1 MKKTPYYINKVTF
14 ALLLFL
20 VVTITGSAKP
30 REVHILA
37 VNDVHAAIDQMPLL
51 AGVVD
56 SLRSLY
62 PSLLVFSAGDNRT
75 GNPINDLYQPSG
87 YPMVALMNQ
96 IGFNASALGN
106 HEFDN
111 FSLPEVCRL
120 SAFRYICANIQ
131 ADDST
136 GVSTVPYQLF
146 DAEGLRIGVVG
157 AIQINK
163 DGIPDAHPDVLQ
175 GLHFESPFTAVPRY
189 EWLRRQCDAVI
200 LLSHVGYQDEV
211 RLAEQNPW
219 IDVIIGGHT
228 HRQLS
233 EKEPLHGG
241 VLVTQNRNL
250 LGQCTHITLRVDSGR
265 VVGKTADYISLR
277 RGRPNSVVQLLV
289 QHFNDNPFFKRVLA
303 RAATPFDTRNEIGT
317 MVCDAI
323 MSQTGA
329 DIAIMNYRGIRI
341 TKMPDGNITVY
352 DALQIDPFANNAV
365 TMTMT
370 GAQLE
375 KFIVDYGRMNIYHF
389 PHLGGMKADLTI
401 DPKETTDITAV
412 RLYGADGKPLARK
425 KKYKV
430 VTNSYILST
439 AHQLPATDIEV
450 INTTTSDMVMDYLEQ
465 QKTVSY
471 QGRGNLHYINPQKN

>member
-131 ADDST
+131 ADDTT

-211 RLAEQNPW
+211 RLA
-219 IDVIIGGHT
+219 
-228 HRQLS
+228 
-233 EKEPLHGG
+233 
-241 VLVTQNRNL
+241 
-250 LGQCTHITLRVDSGR
+250 
-265 VVGKTADYISLR
+265 
-277 RGRPNSVVQLLV
+277 
-289 QHFNDNPFFKRVLA
+289 
-303 RAATPFDTRNEIGT
+303 
-317 MVCDAI
+317 
-323 MSQTGA
+323 
-329 DIAIMNYRGIRI
+329 
-341 TKMPDGNITVY
+341 
-352 DALQIDPFANNAV
+352 
-365 TMTMT
+365 
-370 GAQLE
+370 
-375 KFIVDYGRMNIYHF
+375 
-389 PHLGGMKADLTI
+389 
-401 DPKETTDITAV
+401 
-412 RLYGADGKPLARK
+412 
-425 KKYKV
+425 
-430 VTNSYILST
+430 
-439 AHQLPATDIEV
+439 
-450 INTTTSDMVMDYLEQ
+450 
-465 QKTVSY
+465 
-471 QGRGNLHYINPQKN
+471 